1 VRLDCVSSRLTAEI
15 RFVCLDHL
23 LHTVPPALLVSH
35 LVRRRKRVPLLN
47 IIYVIGLSTWF
58 NFRQSGLAHAP
69 RPAPR
74 LPELPM
80 VCVHRQSGHLD
91 ASEIYVPHPWR
102 RTWARE
108 AASHPCRKP
117 PWPLTSSLRSA
128 AFCARCPAEPSIS
141 HNLRRVQVSILV
153 GCAATPPLVDALI
166 RKERWRVLALASAM
180 LLPYLSSSLDPRLR
194 QRYFFEFQLQ
204 RLRKEEESRTC
215 EDAPRSVTPG
225 GAFRSRPTG
234 ARQVGRCNT
243 TEL

>member
-1 VRLDCVSSRLTAEI
+1 
-15 RFVCLDHL
+15 
-23 LHTVPPALLVSH
+23 
-35 LVRRRKRVPLLN
+35 
-47 IIYVIGLSTWF
+47 VIGLSTWF

-69 RPAPR
+69 RRVPR

-117 PWPLTSSLRSA
+117 PWPLTSSLRRA
-128 AFCARCPAEPSIS
+128 ASCARCSAEPSIS
-141 HNLRRVQVSILV
+141 HNFRRVQVSILV

-204 RLRKEEESRTC
+204 RLRKEEAHARPSPLPAPVLHTDTLPGHLRSSRRPPRENARRSRGRARTRRALSRRA
-215 EDAPRSVTPG
+215 APSAAAPPERGRSV
-225 GAFRSRPTG
+225 GAIRRS
-234 ARQVGRCNT
+234 CEH
-243 TEL
+243 TERDVFLVA